1 MMSLG
6 QNGGTVKARLKSRSS
21 SCLFFFFFCPGLTV
35 VVAIMQVK
43 FPPSRFLPENKLTKL
58 AKLLPAPT
66 NEEPMD
72 VDGLQ
77 EVILF
82 SYNLYKLMGG
92 CPMNSANLSLFFLTR
107 PFYWSK

>member
-21 SCLFFFFFCPGLTV
+21 SCLFVFLSWSDGCCCCL
-35 VVAIMQVK
+35 QVK

-77 EVILF
+77 EVTLF
-82 SYNLYKLMGG
+82 SYNL
-92 CPMNSANLSLFFLTR
+92 
-107 PFYWSK
+107 

>member
-21 SCLFFFFFCPGLTV
+21 SCLFFFFFFFFCPGLTV

-77 EVILF
+77 EVTLF
-82 SYNLYKLMGG
+82 S
-92 CPMNSANLSLFFLTR
+92 
-107 PFYWSK
+107 